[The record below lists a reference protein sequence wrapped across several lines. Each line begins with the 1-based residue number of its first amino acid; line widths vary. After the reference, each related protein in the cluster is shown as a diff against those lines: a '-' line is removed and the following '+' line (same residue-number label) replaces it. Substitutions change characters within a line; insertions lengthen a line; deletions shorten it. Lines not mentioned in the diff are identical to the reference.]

1 VPFVTGSF
9 TNTGSS
15 SANLNPFQTVN
26 RNDVG
31 LTLRVR
37 SQIGEGNT
45 VRMTV
50 YEENSSV
57 VASTINSANGPT
69 TDKSSV
75 ETTVAVDDGSII
87 VLGGLMK
94 DEFADTVDAVPG
106 LSSIPLI
113 GNLFKN
119 QTRQRIK
126 TNLLVFLRPIVM
138 RDQKG
143 ADQVTLDRYDAIRA
157 LQQDTQ
163 PEKKF
168 VLPDTGAPVLPP
180 APAASG
186 PQVPLQDKK

>member
-1 VPFVTGSF
+1 
-9 TNTGSS
+9 
-15 SANLNPFQTVN
+15 
-26 RNDVG
+26 
-31 LTLRVR
+31 
-37 SQIGEGNT
+37 
-45 VRMTV
+45 MTV

-57 VASTINSANGPT
+57 VATTANSANGPT

-75 ETTVAVDDGSII
+75 ETTVAVDDGSIL

-119 QTRQRIK
+119 QSRQRVK

-143 ADQVTLDRYDAIRA
+143 ADQITLDLYDAIRA

-163 PEKKF
+163 PDKKL
-168 VLPDTGAPVLPP
+168 VLPDTGAPVLPA

-186 PQVPLQDKK
+186 PQLPLQPMQDKK